1 MMSTIGKH
9 SNYIHRQPLQ
19 RVTGE
24 AAGRPCA
31 LLDGPHPLALTNG
44 GRRQTTVTTD

>member
-24 AAGRPCA
+24 RPAGRA
-31 LLDGPHPLALTNG
+31 SY
-44 GRRQTTVTTD
+44 RTVHARWH